1 MPFHRCV
8 ARSLRLAE
16 RARWQRDFGSLLL
29 VGGWLAL
36 LIASGRSSPALAQ
49 SRGWLRGIFPVA
61 SFSGYTSPFGM
72 RVHPIG
78 GDSRHHDGLDIAA
91 PYGSLVRS
99 WWSGTVTEVIRDG
112 GCGNG
117 LVIRSGP
124 YEHIYCHLAGEVG
137 GGVYRSGRLLISTG
151 MRVRGG
157 QPIAQVGMSGST
169 TGPHLHWGLRYRGR
183 SLDPARILRAMAA
196 SRRQAL
202 PLGRPSNVG
211 AIR

>member
-1 MPFHRCV
+1 MPNEPRTTPTAGGAC
-8 ARSLRLAE
+8 RPCRGRLPF
-16 RARWQRDFGSLLL
+16 RLLL
-29 VGGWLAL
+29 AGAWTLLA
-36 LIASGRSSPALAQ
+36 AAGPSAAFTQG
-49 SRGWLRGIFPVA
+49 RGWLRGSFPVA
-61 SFSGYTSPFGM
+61 AFSGYTSPFGM

-91 PYGSLVRS
+91 PYGSVVRS
-99 WWSGTVTEVIRDG
+99 WWSGTVSELISDG

-124 YEHIYCHLAGEVG
+124 YEHIYCHLAGEVSG
-137 GGVYRSGRLLISTG
+137 GTYRSGRLLIRPG
-151 MRVRGG
+151 IRVRSGE
-157 QPIAQVGMSGST
+157 PIAHVGMTGST

-202 PLGRPSNVG
+202 TLGRPSNVG